1 MRKIFIPLLF
11 LVFMTS
17 NLYAYQSTIIESEGY
32 ACMGKDRTRKQTET
46 AAMADAKRKAI
57 EQALTYIQSETHVK
71 DLELQK
77 DLISAYANGAVDV
90 IRQIQG
96 DWYNDAS
103 AGDCYRVKIKA
114 EVIPDEKMM
123 EKILTA
129 NKKTGFL
136 SDAKAA
142 FPFVWGS
149 FDYLPGVNINE
160 SFIEVIGEGLQNNLN
175 SDKEKEKSAV
185 VSAMVMS
192 LRKFAENTL
201 DLKNFIANYEAAE
214 KKGDKKFIEENKEF
228 YRKAKLYADLFK
240 KFKGDSSFESVKD
253 FGLIKSYL
261 YYDFGEFTLK
271 SRTLIREYRCEY
283 DIVTLTFKDGRKQ
296 ITVRTAELVEPGDI
310 KYYDKLWRI
319 LIKMGF
325 QGNFRYSRD
334 KETVAFILKYTR
346 RP

>member
-1 MRKIFIPLLF
+1 MLTKK
-11 LVFMTS
+11 
-17 NLYAYQSTIIESEGY
+17 QKQII
-32 ACMGKDRTRKQTET
+32 D
-46 AAMADAKRKAI
+46 
-57 EQALTYIQSETHVK
+57 YI
-71 DLELQK
+71 
-77 DLISAYANGAVDV
+77 
-90 IRQIQG
+90 
-96 DWYNDAS
+96 
-103 AGDCYRVKIKA
+103 
-114 EVIPDEKMM
+114 
-123 EKILTA
+123 
-129 NKKTGFL
+129 
-136 SDAKAA
+136 
-142 FPFVWGS
+142 
-149 FDYLPGVNINE
+149 
-160 SFIEVIGEGLQNNLN
+160 
-175 SDKEKEKSAV
+175 
-185 VSAMVMS
+185 
-192 LRKFAENTL
+192 
-201 DLKNFIANYEAAE
+201 
-214 KKGDKKFIEENKEF
+214 KKFIEENKEF